1 MWKLASTLAIVA
13 ASIYVTVTGH
23 SFLTSMCGALLLA
36 LFWQQCG
43 WLAHDFAHHQ
53 VFRNR
58 RYNDYVVL
66 FVGNFLQAFSLEW

>member
-43 WLAHDFAHHQ
+43 WLAHDFLHHQ
-53 VFRNR
+53 VG
-58 RYNDYVVL
+58 V
-66 FVGNFLQAFSLEW
+66 A